1 MNLKNKLLKII
12 KSKFFIIICIILIL
26 LITYICL
33 EDNFFEMNNHEN
45 AWNEENTVSEKEEEN
60 VFWQEGSLKNEEIV
74 ENLEESLEEKEI
86 PKDELEVINNE
97 KIYVYI
103 TGEVNNPGIVVLPIG
118 SRISD
123 AIDYAGGVTSNA
135 DIMKINLVYMLQD
148 GMKVNIPSSKEL
160 NDNPNFEYITMGSGD
175 EKNDNKDFK
184 ALETTNNKSESAFK
198 ISNVNINTATQ
209 TELETLPG
217 IGPSLALKIINYRK
231 ENEELE
237 NTKKEIEEIGVQ
249 VLAVKGDVA
258 NFEECENFVKQVI
271 ERFGQI
277 DVLVNNAGIT
287 KDMLLMR
294 MKKEDFEQVI
304 DTNLV
309 GTFNVTKNV
318 VPYMMKAR
326 SGRIINISSVVGI
339 SGNAGQTNY
348 SASKAGIIGFTKSLA
363 KEIASRNILVN
374 AVAPGFIETNM
385 TDVLKDDVK
394 QEIAKNIPL
403 KRMGT
408 AQDVANVVK
417 FLASDD
423 SSYITGQV
431 INVDGGMLM

>member
-1 MNLKNKLLKII
+1 M
-12 KSKFFIIICIILIL
+12 SVA
-26 LITYICL
+26 LITG
-33 EDNFFEMNNHEN
+33 
-45 AWNEENTVSEKEEEN
+45 ATR
-60 VFWQEGSLKNEEIV
+60 
-74 ENLEESLEEKEI
+74 
-86 PKDELEVINNE
+86 
-97 KIYVYI
+97 
-103 TGEVNNPGIVVLPIG
+103 GIG
-118 SRISD
+118 K
-123 AIDYAGGVTSNA
+123 AIA
-135 DIMKINLVYMLQD
+135 IKL
-148 GMKVNIPSSKEL
+148 SKEGY
-160 NDNPNFEYITMGSGD
+160 DI
-175 EKNDNKDFK
+175 
-184 ALETTNNKSESAFK
+184 A
-198 ISNVNINTATQ
+198 
-209 TELETLPG
+209 
-217 IGPSLALKIINYRK
+217 INYRK

-237 NTKKEIEEIGVQ
+237 NTKKEIEKIGVQ
-249 VLAVKGDVA
+249 ILAVKGDVA
-258 NFEECENFVKQVI
+258 NFENCENFVKQVI

-408 AQDVANVVK
+408 TQDVANVVK